1 MKYLFLLL
9 LPLSFLTTSCL
20 EDENAFTVEAS
31 PVKADILMVSDP
43 ADETVVY
50 QGTFT
55 ELDKAGILDHNVGI
69 VASPVSNLEISVTD
83 QEQNLLES
91 IVTDTDGMA
100 TFSVP
105 AASLTGVT
113 RLEWAGTYNGQ
124 AFRILKNL

>member
-1 MKYLFLLL
+1 MKQLLFLL

-31 PVKADILMVSDP
+31 PVKADIQMVSDP
-43 ADETVVY
+43 ADETVIY

-55 ELDKAGILDHNVGI
+55 ELDKDGILDHNVGI
-69 VASPVSNLEISVTD
+69 VASPVSNLELSVTD
-83 QEQNLLES
+83 QEQNLLER

-100 TFSVP
+100 TFSVA

-113 RLEWAGTYNGQ
+113 RLEWAGTYNGK
-124 AFRILKNL
+124 AFRILKNM

>member
-1 MKYLFLLL
+1 MKYLFLFL

-91 IVTDTDGMA
+91 IVTDTDGRA